1 MKAFAWTAVLGTTL
15 AVVGPMDSLPAQTAS
30 TERAL
35 KAEPARSTEDL
46 LRAIRSPQ
54 AARERF
60 EALRGA
66 QKGIEAVRK
75 VDQTSAQSKVPLSK
89 TAPPSTAMVSREETV
104 SKEAIPTEKQQSH
117 RIAIQVDQN
126 DLAVM
131 NLALN
136 NAENIAEY
144 YNGRGEDVE
153 IKIVAFGPGLHM
165 LRADT
170 SPVKDRIEQFMN
182 PDLQGVTFLACA
194 NTQARMEEN
203 EGKPITILPQ
213 ATIAPS
219 GVVRLMEL
227 QEQGWSYVRP

>member
-1 MKAFAWTAVLGTTL
+1 MNAFTWAVALGVTL
-15 AVVGPMDSLPAQTAS
+15 ALLGPMGSLSAQTAS
-30 TERAL
+30 TERAH

-66 QKGIEAVRK
+66 QKQIEAVRK
-75 VDQTSAQSKVPLSK
+75 VDQVPAIVPLDK

-104 SKEAIPTEKQQSH
+104 PKEAIPTKKQQSH

-126 DLAVM
+126 DPAVI

-136 NAENIAEY
+136 NAENVIEY
-144 YNGRGEDVE
+144 YKGRGEDVQVE
-153 IKIVAFGPGLHM
+153 IVAFGPGLHM
-165 LRADT
+165 LREDS
-170 SPVKDRIEQFMN
+170 SPVKDRIKRLKEGTL
-182 PDLQGVTFLACA
+182 PGLTLSACG
-194 NTQARMEEN
+194 NTQAKMEKS
-203 EGKPITILPQ
+203 EGKPITVLPH
-213 ATIAPS
+213 ATVLPS